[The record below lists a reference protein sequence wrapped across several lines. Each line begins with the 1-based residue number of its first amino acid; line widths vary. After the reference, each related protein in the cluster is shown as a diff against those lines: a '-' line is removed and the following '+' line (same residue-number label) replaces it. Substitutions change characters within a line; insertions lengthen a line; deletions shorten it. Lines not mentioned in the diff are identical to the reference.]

1 MIENFIA
8 DIPNNTEVI
17 GITIIIAILF
27 IVSFIKKIE
36 KIAILTLIGLI
47 IYAGYLYYTGT
58 EPTENQK
65 EILNNPKKIIDIVK

>member
-1 MIENFIA
+1 MIEDFIA
-8 DIPNNTEVI
+8 NIPNNTEVI
-17 GITIIIAILF
+17 GITVIVVILF

-36 KIAILTLIGLI
+36 KLAILTLIGLM

-58 EPTENQK
+58 EPTEKQK